1 MKLKIYHNTDKAH
14 WPYRYYI
21 ADLDSMSDVKAY
33 TNDTL
38 IADYLNEDPSDLED
52 YEIADYNEALR
63 KATALYEEAVNE
75 YEEEYNNEKKDESED

>member
-38 IADYLNEDPSDLED
+38 IADYLNEDLSDLED
-52 YEIADYNEALR
+52 YEIEHHREAVR
-63 KATALYEEAVNE
+63 KAAVLYEEAVKAKIDE
-75 YEEEYNNEKKDESED
+75 KSVNNK

>member
-1 MKLKIYHNTDKAH
+1 MNLRIYHNTDKAH

-21 ADLDSMSDVKAY
+21 TDLDSMSDVKAY

-52 YEIADYNEALR
+52 YQIDNYNEALS

-75 YEEEYNNEKKDESED
+75 YEEAHESED